1 MKTKGKAWH
10 LVVTVLLILAFVY
23 TAFFGVS
30 AKYGDVTTTYIKGA
44 KDIRFGVDIKG
55 GVNVTFVPSEDYD
68 ATEEQLEAAQLVI
81 ENRLVALNVTDYE
94 LYVDPSSDS
103 LILEFPWQSGETDFD
118 PEAAIE
124 EIGTT
129 AYLTFREGSSAD
141 GDLILDGSMIESAA
155 AQYGP
160 VTSGGASEY
169 YVSLK
174 FTDEGA
180 KAFGEATTRLAA
192 SNGTISIWLDD
203 ENVSTATVNAA
214 ITDGEAIITS
224 SASNPFTQDAV
235 VKMARQ
241 INSGALPFALKV
253 DSYSTVSPSL
263 GENSLSAMVL
273 AGVIAFALIVVF
285 MTVLY
290 RLPGFLACIALA
302 GQVAATLAFVSG
314 YFSVFESFT
323 LTLPGIAGIILAIG
337 MGVDANVITA
347 ERIKEELKNGKSL
360 DGALKSGFARGLTP
374 IIDGNVTIVI
384 VAIVLMGAF
393 GPSDGLFAKALHFVF
408 FAFGPSTA
416 GTIYAFGYTLLTGVL
431 LNFVFGVFATR
442 VMIRGAASIK
452 ALRNPWLYGAA
463 KLGKDETEKK
473 QINFVGLRKKFLVFS
488 SCLMAAI
495 VLCAVVFGV
504 HLDTEFTGGAM
515 ITLSYD
521 GSFEMAQVQQ
531 TASDALENTGL
542 TPIIDGNVT
551 IVIVA
556 IVLMGAFGP
565 SDGLFAK
572 ALHFVFFAFGPSTA
586 GTIYAFGYTL
596 LTGVL
601 LNFVF
606 GVFATRVMIR
616 GAASIKALRN
626 PWLYGAVKP
635 GKEVKEKK
643 PIDFVGLRKRF
654 LTISTCLM
662 AAIILC
668 AAVFGVRL
676 DTEFTGGA
684 MITLSY
690 QGEISTSEVQK
701 TASTALEN
709 NGLTLQTGENVATGE
724 QTLKISMPGNET
736 VTTDQVENLLTS
748 LNEQYPDNAFAQLS
762 LSNVSAA
769 MGTKFLQKSLVA
781 VVFSLLLILLYI
793 GFRFKKIGGLTGG
806 LMAVLALLNDL
817 MVVFGT
823 FVLLRTPLDGNFI
836 AAMLT
841 ILGYSINDTVVV
853 YDRIRENR
861 ALMGKKTPFEE
872 LVNHSVNQSARRTI
886 ITTVTTVM
894 ALGVMCVVSKLYGL
908 DSIFTFA
915 FPLMMGMLSGVYT
928 SLCVS
933 TSAWVLWNDR
943 KSKKA
948 ETKKA

>member
-10 LVVTVLLILAFVY
+10 LVAAVLLIAVFVY
-23 TAFFGVS
+23 TAFFGVY
-30 AKYGDVTTTYIKGA
+30 AKYGDTTTTYIKGA

-55 GVNVTFVPSEDYD
+55 GVNVTFVPSDGYD

-94 LYVDPSSDS
+94 LYVDNNSDS

-118 PEAAIE
+118 PEAAID

-141 GDLILDGSMIESAA
+141 GELILDGSMIESAA

-169 YVSLK
+169 FVSLK
-174 FTDEGA
+174 FTDDGA
-180 KAFGEATTRLAA
+180 KAFGDATTRLAA
-192 SNGTISIWLDD
+192 SKGTISIWLDD
-203 ENVSTATVNAA
+203 ENVSTATVNSA
-214 ITDGEAIITS
+214 ITDGSAIITS
-224 SASNPFTQDAV
+224 SASNPFTQEQV
-235 VKMARQ
+235 IKMARQ
-241 INSGALPFALKV
+241 INSGALPFALTV

-273 AGVIAFALIVVF
+273 AGLIAFALIVVF
-285 MTVLY
+285 MTILY
-290 RLPGFLACIALA
+290 RLPGFLACMALA

-314 YFSVFESFT
+314 YFPVFESFT
-323 LTLPGIAGIILAIG
+323 MTLPGIAGIILAIG

-384 VAIVLMGAF
+384 VAVVLMGAF

-452 ALRNPWLYGAA
+452 ALRNPWLYGAE
-463 KLGKDETEKK
+463 KPGKEKAEKK
-473 QINFVGLRKKFLVFS
+473 PIDFVGLRKRFLTIS
-488 SCLMAAI
+488 TCLMAAI

-515 ITLSYD
+515 ITLSYE
-521 GSFEMAQVQQ
+521 GSFT
-531 TASDALENTGL
+531 TAD
-542 TPIIDGNVT
+542 
-551 IVIVA
+551 
-556 IVLMGAFGP
+556 
-565 SDGLFAK
+565 
-572 ALHFVFFAFGPSTA
+572 
-586 GTIYAFGYTL
+586 
-596 LTGVL
+596 
-601 LNFVF
+601 
-606 GVFATRVMIR
+606 
-616 GAASIKALRN
+616 
-626 PWLYGAVKP
+626 
-635 GKEVKEKK
+635 
-643 PIDFVGLRKRF
+643 
-654 LTISTCLM
+654 
-662 AAIILC
+662 
-668 AAVFGVRL
+668 
-676 DTEFTGGA
+676 
-684 MITLSY
+684 
-690 QGEISTSEVQK
+690 VQK
-701 TASTALEN
+701 TASNALDST
-709 NGLTLQTGENVATGE
+709 GLTLQTGENVATGD
-724 QTLKISMPGNET
+724 QTLKISMPGTET
-736 VTTDQVENLLTS
+736 VTTEQVADLLDS
-748 LNEQYPDNAFAQLS
+748 LNESYPENHFEQLS

-769 MGTKFLQKSLVA
+769 MGIKFLQKSLVA
-781 VVFSLLLILLYI
+781 VVFALVLILLYI
-793 GFRFKKIGGLTGG
+793 ALRFKNIGGLTGG
-806 LMAVLALLNDL
+806 MMAVLALVNDL

-861 ALMGKKTPFEE
+861 TLMGKKASFEE
-872 LVNHSVNQSARRTI
+872 LVNRSVNQSARRTL
-886 ITTVTTVM
+886 ITTITTVM
-894 ALGVMCVVSKLYGL
+894 ALGVMCVVAKLYGL

-915 FPLMMGMLSGVYT
+915 FPLMMGMISGVYT

-933 TSAWVLWNDR
+933 TSAWVLWSER
-943 KSKKA
+943 KPKTKA
-948 ETKKA
+948 

>member
-1 MKTKGKAWH
+1 MKTKGKAWQ
-10 LVVTVLLILAFVY
+10 LVVTVLLIAAFVY
-23 TAFFGVS
+23 TAFFGV
-30 AKYGDVTTTYIKGA
+30 AVKYGDVTKTYIKGA
-44 KDIRFGVDIKG
+44 QDIRFGVDIKG
-55 GVNVTFVPSEDYD
+55 GVNVTFAPSDGYD
-68 ATEEQLEAAQLVI
+68 ATDDQLDAAQLVI
-81 ENRLVALNVTDYE
+81 ENRLVGLNVTDYE
-94 LYVDPSSDS
+94 LYVDYDSDR

-118 PEAAIE
+118 PESAID

-141 GDLILDGSMIESAA
+141 GELILDGSMVESAS

-160 VTSGGASEY
+160 VSGSSSEY
-169 YVSLK
+169 YVALK

-180 KAFGEATTRLAA
+180 KAFGDATTNLYQ

-214 ITDGEAIITS
+214 ITDGSAIITS
-224 SASNPFTQDAV
+224 SAANPFTQDDV

-241 INSGALPFALKV
+241 INSGSLPFALTV
-253 DSYSTVSPSL
+253 DSYSTISPSL

-273 AGVIAFALIVVF
+273 AGLIAFALIVVL

-314 YFSVFESFT
+314 YFPVFESFT
-323 LTLPGIAGIILAIG
+323 LTLPGIAGVILAIG

-347 ERIKEELKNGKSL
+347 ERIKEELRSGKSL
-360 DGALKSGFARGLTP
+360 DGALKSGFTRGLTP

-384 VAIVLMGAF
+384 VAVVLMGAF
-393 GPSDGLFAKALHFVF
+393 GPSDGFFAKVLHFVF

-452 ALRNPWLYGAA
+452 ALRNPWLYGASKGEEPA
-463 KLGKDETEKK
+463 
-473 QINFVGLRKKFLVFS
+473 
-488 SCLMAAI
+488 
-495 VLCAVVFGV
+495 
-504 HLDTEFTGGAM
+504 
-515 ITLSYD
+515 
-521 GSFEMAQVQQ
+521 
-531 TASDALENTGL
+531 
-542 TPIIDGNVT
+542 
-551 IVIVA
+551 
-556 IVLMGAFGP
+556 
-565 SDGLFAK
+565 
-572 ALHFVFFAFGPSTA
+572 
-586 GTIYAFGYTL
+586 
-596 LTGVL
+596 
-601 LNFVF
+601 
-606 GVFATRVMIR
+606 
-616 GAASIKALRN
+616 
-626 PWLYGAVKP
+626 
-635 GKEVKEKK
+635 EKK
-643 PIDFVGLRKRF
+643 PVDFVGLRKRF
-654 LTISTCLM
+654 LTISACLM
-662 AAIILC
+662 AAILLC
-668 AAVFGVRL
+668 AVVFGVRL

-690 QGEISTSEVQK
+690 EGEFTTSEVQK
-701 TASTALEN
+701 TASAALGSN
-709 NGLTLQTGENVATGE
+709 DLTLQTGENVATGE

-736 VTTDQVENLLTS
+736 VTTEQVETLLDS
-748 LNEQYPDNAFAQLS
+748 LNETYPDNAFAQLS

-781 VVFSLLLILLYI
+781 VVFALVLILLYI
-793 GFRFKKIGGLTGG
+793 GVRFKKIGGLTGG
-806 LMAVLALLNDL
+806 MMAVLALLSDL

-861 ALMGKKTPFEE
+861 ALMGKKASFEE

-933 TSAWVLWNDR
+933 TSAWVLWSER
-943 KSKKA
+943 KSGKKNA
-948 ETKKA
+948 

>member
-10 LVVTVLLILAFVY
+10 LVAAVLLIAVFVY
-23 TAFFGVS
+23 TAFFGVY
-30 AKYGDVTTTYIKGA
+30 AKYGDTTTTYIKGA

-55 GVNVTFVPSEDYD
+55 GVNVTFVPSDGYD

-94 LYVDPSSDS
+94 LYVDNTSDS

-118 PEAAIE
+118 PEAAID

-129 AYLTFREGSSAD
+129 AYLTFREGNSAD
-141 GDLILDGSMIESAA
+141 GELILDGSMIESAA

-169 YVSLK
+169 FVSLK
-174 FTDEGA
+174 FTDDGA
-180 KAFGEATTRLAA
+180 KAFGDATTRLAA
-192 SNGTISIWLDD
+192 SKGTISIWLDD
-203 ENVSTATVNAA
+203 ENVSTATVNTA
-214 ITDGEAIITS
+214 ITDGSAIITS
-224 SASNPFTQDAV
+224 SASNPFTQEQV

-241 INSGALPFALKV
+241 INSGALPFALTV

-273 AGVIAFALIVVF
+273 AGLIAFALIVVF
-285 MTVLY
+285 MTILY
-290 RLPGFLACIALA
+290 RLPGFLACMALA

-314 YFSVFESFT
+314 YFPVFESFT
-323 LTLPGIAGIILAIG
+323 MTLPGIAGIILAIG

-384 VAIVLMGAF
+384 VAVVLMGAF

-452 ALRNPWLYGAA
+452 ALRNPWLYGAE
-463 KLGKDETEKK
+463 KPGKETAEKK
-473 QINFVGLRKKFLVFS
+473 SIDFVGLRKRFLTIS
-488 SCLMAAI
+488 TCLMAAI

-515 ITLSYD
+515 ITLSYE
-521 GSFEMAQVQQ
+521 GSFT
-531 TASDALENTGL
+531 TAD
-542 TPIIDGNVT
+542 
-551 IVIVA
+551 
-556 IVLMGAFGP
+556 
-565 SDGLFAK
+565 
-572 ALHFVFFAFGPSTA
+572 
-586 GTIYAFGYTL
+586 
-596 LTGVL
+596 
-601 LNFVF
+601 
-606 GVFATRVMIR
+606 
-616 GAASIKALRN
+616 
-626 PWLYGAVKP
+626 
-635 GKEVKEKK
+635 
-643 PIDFVGLRKRF
+643 
-654 LTISTCLM
+654 
-662 AAIILC
+662 
-668 AAVFGVRL
+668 
-676 DTEFTGGA
+676 
-684 MITLSY
+684 
-690 QGEISTSEVQK
+690 VQK
-701 TASTALEN
+701 TASAALDST
-709 NGLTLQTGENVATGE
+709 GLTLQTGENVATGD
-724 QTLKISMPGNET
+724 QTLKISMPGTET
-736 VTTDQVENLLTS
+736 VTTEQVADLLDS
-748 LNEQYPDNAFAQLS
+748 LNESYPENHFEQLS

-769 MGTKFLQKSLVA
+769 MGIKFLQKSLVA
-781 VVFSLLLILLYI
+781 VVFALVLILLYI
-793 GFRFKKIGGLTGG
+793 ALRFKNIGGLTGG
-806 LMAVLALLNDL
+806 MMAVLALVNDL

-861 ALMGKKTPFEE
+861 TLMGKKASFEE
-872 LVNHSVNQSARRTI
+872 LVNRSVNQSARRTL
-886 ITTVTTVM
+886 ITTITTVM
-894 ALGVMCVVSKLYGL
+894 ALGVMCVVAKLYGL

-915 FPLMMGMLSGVYT
+915 FPLMMGMISGVYT

-933 TSAWVLWNDR
+933 TSAWVLWSER
-943 KSKKA
+943 KPKTKA
-948 ETKKA
+948 

>member
-1 MKTKGKAWH
+1 MKTKGKAWQ
-10 LVVTVLLILAFVY
+10 LVLSVVLIAAFVY
-23 TAFFGVS
+23 TAFFGV
-30 AKYGDVTTTYIKGA
+30 AVKYGDVTTTYLKGA

-55 GVNVTFVPSEDYD
+55 GVNVTFVPSDGYD
-68 ATEEQLEAAQLVI
+68 ATDEQLAAAQLVI
-81 ENRLVALNVTDYE
+81 ENRLVALNITDYE
-94 LYVDPSSDS
+94 LYVDTNADS
-103 LILEFPWQSGETDFD
+103 LILEFPWRSGETDFD
-118 PEAAIE
+118 PEAAIQ

-141 GDLILDGSMIESAA
+141 GELILDGSEVQSAA

-160 VTSGGASEY
+160 VSGSSSEY
-169 YVSLK
+169 YVALT

-180 KAFGEATTRLAA
+180 KAFGDATTKLYQ
-192 SNGTISIWLDD
+192 SGGTISIWLDD

-214 ITDGEAIITS
+214 ITDGKAIITS
-224 SASNPFTQDAV
+224 SASDPFTQDAV

-241 INSGALPFALKV
+241 INSGSLPFALSV
-253 DSYSTVSPSL
+253 DSYSTISPSL
-263 GENSLSAMVL
+263 GENSLAAMVL
-273 AGVIAFALIVVF
+273 AGLIAFALIVVL
-285 MTVLY
+285 MTALY

-314 YFSVFESFT
+314 YFPVFESFT

-347 ERIKEELKNGKSL
+347 ERIKEELRSGKSL

-442 VMIRGAASIK
+442 VMIRGAASIQ
-452 ALRNPWLYGAA
+452 ALRNPWLYGADKKA
-463 KLGKDETEKK
+463 PAEKK
-473 QINFVGLRKKFLVFS
+473 PVDFVALRKRFLTVS
-488 SCLMAAI
+488 GCLMAAI
-495 VLCAVVFGV
+495 VLCAV
-504 HLDTEFTGGAM
+504 
-515 ITLSYD
+515 
-521 GSFEMAQVQQ
+521 
-531 TASDALENTGL
+531 
-542 TPIIDGNVT
+542 
-551 IVIVA
+551 
-556 IVLMGAFGP
+556 
-565 SDGLFAK
+565 
-572 ALHFVFFAFGPSTA
+572 
-586 GTIYAFGYTL
+586 
-596 LTGVL
+596 
-601 LNFVF
+601 
-606 GVFATRVMIR
+606 
-616 GAASIKALRN
+616 
-626 PWLYGAVKP
+626 
-635 GKEVKEKK
+635 
-643 PIDFVGLRKRF
+643 
-654 LTISTCLM
+654 
-662 AAIILC
+662 
-668 AAVFGVRL
+668 VFGVRL

-684 MITLSY
+684 MITLRYEDSFAL
-690 QGEISTSEVQK
+690 SDVQA
-701 TASTALEN
+701 TAAEAL
-709 NGLTLQTGENVATGE
+709 GSKDLTLQTGENVATGE
-724 QTLKISMPGNET
+724 QTLKISMPGTET
-736 VTTDQVENLLTS
+736 VTTDEVQTLLDS
-748 LNEQYPDNAFAQLS
+748 LNEQYPENAFAQLS

-781 VVFSLLLILLYI
+781 VVFALAVILLYI
-793 GFRFKKIGGLTGG
+793 ALRFKNIGGLTGG
-806 LMAVLALLNDL
+806 MMAVLALLNDL

-861 ALMGKKTPFEE
+861 SLMGKKVTFEE
-872 LVNHSVNQSARRTI
+872 LVNQSVNQSARRTI

-894 ALGVMCVVSKLYGL
+894 ALAVMCIISKLYGL

-915 FPLMMGMLSGVYT
+915 FPLTMGMLSGVYT

-933 TSAWVLWNDR
+933 TSAWVLWTER
-943 KSKKA
+943 KQKKD
-948 ETKKA
+948 

>member
-1 MKTKGKAWH
+1 MKTKGKAWQ
-10 LVVTVLLILAFVY
+10 LVLSVVLIAAFVY
-23 TAFFGVS
+23 TAFFGV
-30 AKYGDVTTTYIKGA
+30 AVKYGDVTTTYLKGA

-55 GVNVTFVPSEDYD
+55 GVNVTFVPSDGYD
-68 ATEEQLEAAQLVI
+68 ATDEQLAAAQLVI
-81 ENRLVALNVTDYE
+81 ENRLVALNITDYE
-94 LYVDPSSDS
+94 LYVDTNADS

-118 PEAAIE
+118 PEAAIQ

-141 GDLILDGSMIESAA
+141 GELILDGSEVQSAA

-160 VTSGGASEY
+160 VSGSSSEY
-169 YVSLK
+169 YVALT

-180 KAFGEATTRLAA
+180 KAFGDATTKLYQ
-192 SNGTISIWLDD
+192 SGGTISIWLDD

-214 ITDGEAIITS
+214 IIDGKAIITS
-224 SASNPFTQDAV
+224 SASDPFTQDAV

-241 INSGALPFALKV
+241 INSGSLPFALSV
-253 DSYSTVSPSL
+253 DSYSTISPSL
-263 GENSLSAMVL
+263 GENSLAAMVL
-273 AGVIAFALIVVF
+273 AGLIAFALIVVL
-285 MTVLY
+285 MTALY

-314 YFSVFESFT
+314 YFPVFESFT

-347 ERIKEELKNGKSL
+347 ERIKEELRSGKSL

-442 VMIRGAASIK
+442 VMIRGAASIQ
-452 ALRNPWLYGAA
+452 ALRSPWLYGADKKA
-463 KLGKDETEKK
+463 PAEKK
-473 QINFVGLRKKFLVFS
+473 PVDFVALRKRFLTVS

-495 VLCAVVFGV
+495 VLCAV
-504 HLDTEFTGGAM
+504 
-515 ITLSYD
+515 
-521 GSFEMAQVQQ
+521 
-531 TASDALENTGL
+531 
-542 TPIIDGNVT
+542 
-551 IVIVA
+551 
-556 IVLMGAFGP
+556 
-565 SDGLFAK
+565 
-572 ALHFVFFAFGPSTA
+572 
-586 GTIYAFGYTL
+586 
-596 LTGVL
+596 
-601 LNFVF
+601 
-606 GVFATRVMIR
+606 
-616 GAASIKALRN
+616 
-626 PWLYGAVKP
+626 
-635 GKEVKEKK
+635 
-643 PIDFVGLRKRF
+643 
-654 LTISTCLM
+654 
-662 AAIILC
+662 
-668 AAVFGVRL
+668 VFGVRL

-684 MITLSY
+684 MITLRYEDSFAL
-690 QGEISTSEVQK
+690 SDVQA
-701 TASTALEN
+701 TAAEAL
-709 NGLTLQTGENVATGE
+709 GSKDLTLQTGENVATGE
-724 QTLKISMPGNET
+724 QTLKISMPGTET
-736 VTTDQVENLLTS
+736 VTTDEVQTLLDS
-748 LNEQYPDNAFAQLS
+748 LNEQYPENAFAQLS

-781 VVFSLLLILLYI
+781 VVFALAVILLYI
-793 GFRFKKIGGLTGG
+793 ALRFKNIGGLTGG
-806 LMAVLALLNDL
+806 MMAVLALLNDL

-861 ALMGKKTPFEE
+861 SLMGKKATFEE
-872 LVNHSVNQSARRTI
+872 LVNQSVNQSARRTI

-894 ALGVMCVVSKLYGL
+894 ALAVMCIISKLYGL

-933 TSAWVLWNDR
+933 TSAWVLWTER
-943 KSKKA
+943 KQKKD
-948 ETKKA
+948 

>member
-10 LVVTVLLILAFVY
+10 LVAAVLLIAVFVY
-23 TAFFGVS
+23 TAFFGVY
-30 AKYGDVTTTYIKGA
+30 AKYGDTTTTYIKGA

-55 GVNVTFVPSEDYD
+55 GVNVTFVPSDGYD

-94 LYVDPSSDS
+94 LYVDNNSDS

-118 PEAAIE
+118 PEAAID

-141 GDLILDGSMIESAA
+141 GELILDGSMIESAA

-169 YVSLK
+169 FVSLK
-174 FTDEGA
+174 FTDDGA
-180 KAFGEATTRLAA
+180 KAFGDATTQLAA
-192 SNGTISIWLDD
+192 SKGTISIWLDD
-203 ENVSTATVNAA
+203 ENVSTATVNTA
-214 ITDGEAIITS
+214 ITDGSAIITS
-224 SASNPFTQDAV
+224 SASNPFTQEQV

-241 INSGALPFALKV
+241 INSGALPFALTV

-273 AGVIAFALIVVF
+273 AGLIAFALIVVF
-285 MTVLY
+285 MTILY
-290 RLPGFLACIALA
+290 RLPGFLACMALA

-314 YFSVFESFT
+314 YFPVFESFT
-323 LTLPGIAGIILAIG
+323 MTLPGIAGIILAIG

-452 ALRNPWLYGAA
+452 ALRNPWLYGAE
-463 KLGKDETEKK
+463 KPGKEKAEKK
-473 QINFVGLRKKFLVFS
+473 PIDFVGLRKRFLTIS
-488 SCLMAAI
+488 TCLMAAI

-515 ITLSYD
+515 ITLSYE
-521 GSFEMAQVQQ
+521 GSFT
-531 TASDALENTGL
+531 TAD
-542 TPIIDGNVT
+542 
-551 IVIVA
+551 
-556 IVLMGAFGP
+556 
-565 SDGLFAK
+565 
-572 ALHFVFFAFGPSTA
+572 
-586 GTIYAFGYTL
+586 
-596 LTGVL
+596 
-601 LNFVF
+601 
-606 GVFATRVMIR
+606 
-616 GAASIKALRN
+616 
-626 PWLYGAVKP
+626 
-635 GKEVKEKK
+635 
-643 PIDFVGLRKRF
+643 
-654 LTISTCLM
+654 
-662 AAIILC
+662 
-668 AAVFGVRL
+668 
-676 DTEFTGGA
+676 
-684 MITLSY
+684 
-690 QGEISTSEVQK
+690 VQK
-701 TASTALEN
+701 TASAALDST
-709 NGLTLQTGENVATGE
+709 GLTLQTGENVATGD
-724 QTLKISMPGNET
+724 QTLKISMPGTET
-736 VTTDQVENLLTS
+736 VTTEQVADLLDS
-748 LNEQYPDNAFAQLS
+748 LNESYPENHFEQLS

-769 MGTKFLQKSLVA
+769 MGIKFLQKSLVA
-781 VVFSLLLILLYI
+781 VVFALVLILLYI
-793 GFRFKKIGGLTGG
+793 ALRFKNIGGLTGG
-806 LMAVLALLNDL
+806 MMAVLALVNDL

-861 ALMGKKTPFEE
+861 TLMGKKASFEE
-872 LVNHSVNQSARRTI
+872 LVNRSVNQSARRTL
-886 ITTVTTVM
+886 ITTITTVM
-894 ALGVMCVVSKLYGL
+894 ALGVMCVVAKLYGL

-915 FPLMMGMLSGVYT
+915 FPLMMGMISGVYT

-933 TSAWVLWNDR
+933 TSAWVLWSER
-943 KSKKA
+943 KPKTKA
-948 ETKKA
+948 

>member
-1 MKTKGKAWH
+1 MKTKGKAWQ
-10 LVVTVLLILAFVY
+10 LVVTVLLIAAFVY
-23 TAFFGVS
+23 TAFFGV
-30 AKYGDVTTTYIKGA
+30 AVKYGDVTKTYIKGA
-44 KDIRFGVDIKG
+44 QDIRFGVDIKG
-55 GVNVTFVPSEDYD
+55 GVNVTFAPSDGYD
-68 ATEEQLEAAQLVI
+68 ATDDQLDAAQLVI
-81 ENRLVALNVTDYE
+81 ENRLVGLNVTDYE
-94 LYVDPSSDS
+94 LYVDYDSDR

-118 PEAAIE
+118 PESAID

-141 GDLILDGSMIESAA
+141 GELILDGSMVESAS

-160 VTSGGASEY
+160 VSGSSSEY
-169 YVSLK
+169 YVALK

-180 KAFGEATTRLAA
+180 KAFGDATTNLYQ

-214 ITDGEAIITS
+214 ITDGSAIITS
-224 SASNPFTQDAV
+224 SAANPFTQDDV

-241 INSGALPFALKV
+241 INSGSLPFALTV
-253 DSYSTVSPSL
+253 DSYSTISPSL

-273 AGVIAFALIVVF
+273 AGLIAFALIVVL
-285 MTVLY
+285 MTALY

-314 YFSVFESFT
+314 YFPVFESFT
-323 LTLPGIAGIILAIG
+323 LTLPGIAGVILAIG

-347 ERIKEELKNGKSL
+347 ERIKEELRSGKSL

-384 VAIVLMGAF
+384 VAVVLMGAF
-393 GPSDGLFAKALHFVF
+393 GPSDGFFAKVLHFVF

-452 ALRNPWLYGAA
+452 ALRNPWLYGASKGEEPA
-463 KLGKDETEKK
+463 
-473 QINFVGLRKKFLVFS
+473 
-488 SCLMAAI
+488 
-495 VLCAVVFGV
+495 
-504 HLDTEFTGGAM
+504 
-515 ITLSYD
+515 
-521 GSFEMAQVQQ
+521 
-531 TASDALENTGL
+531 
-542 TPIIDGNVT
+542 
-551 IVIVA
+551 
-556 IVLMGAFGP
+556 
-565 SDGLFAK
+565 
-572 ALHFVFFAFGPSTA
+572 
-586 GTIYAFGYTL
+586 
-596 LTGVL
+596 
-601 LNFVF
+601 
-606 GVFATRVMIR
+606 
-616 GAASIKALRN
+616 
-626 PWLYGAVKP
+626 
-635 GKEVKEKK
+635 EKK
-643 PIDFVGLRKRF
+643 PVDFVGLRKRF
-654 LTISTCLM
+654 LTISACLM
-662 AAIILC
+662 AAILLC
-668 AAVFGVRL
+668 AVVFGVRL

-690 QGEISTSEVQK
+690 EGEFTTSEVQK
-701 TASTALEN
+701 TASAALGSN
-709 NGLTLQTGENVATGE
+709 DLTLQTGENVATGE

-736 VTTDQVENLLTS
+736 VTTEQVETLLDS
-748 LNEQYPDNAFAQLS
+748 LNETYPDNAFAQLS

-781 VVFSLLLILLYI
+781 VVFALVLILLYI
-793 GFRFKKIGGLTGG
+793 GIRFKKIGGLTGG
-806 LMAVLALLNDL
+806 MMAVLALLNDL

-861 ALMGKKTPFEE
+861 ALMGKKASFEE

-933 TSAWVLWNDR
+933 TSAWVLWSER
-943 KSKKA
+943 KSGKKNA
-948 ETKKA
+948 

>member
-118 PEAAIE
+118 PESAIE

-160 VTSGGASEY
+160 VTSGGALEY

-314 YFSVFESFT
+314 YFPVFESFT

-473 QINFVGLRKKFLVFS
+473 QVNFVGLRKKFLVFS

-542 TPIIDGNVT
+542 T
-551 IVIVA
+551 
-556 IVLMGAFGP
+556 
-565 SDGLFAK
+565 
-572 ALHFVFFAFGPSTA
+572 
-586 GTIYAFGYTL
+586 
-596 LTGVL
+596 
-601 LNFVF
+601 
-606 GVFATRVMIR
+606 
-616 GAASIKALRN
+616 
-626 PWLYGAVKP
+626 
-635 GKEVKEKK
+635 
-643 PIDFVGLRKRF
+643 
-654 LTISTCLM
+654 
-662 AAIILC
+662 
-668 AAVFGVRL
+668 
-676 DTEFTGGA
+676 
-684 MITLSY
+684 
-690 QGEISTSEVQK
+690 
-701 TASTALEN
+701 
-709 NGLTLQTGENVATGE
+709 LQTGENVATGD
-724 QTLKISMPGNET
+724 QTLKISMPGTET
-736 VTTDQVENLLTS
+736 VTTDQVEALLDS
-748 LNEQYPDNAFAQLS
+748 LNETYPDNNFAQLS

-781 VVFSLLLILLYI
+781 VLFALVLILLYI
-793 GFRFKKIGGLTGG
+793 ALRFKNIGGLTGG
-806 LMAVLALLNDL
+806 MMAVLALVNDL

-861 ALMGKKTPFEE
+861 ALMGKKASFEE
-872 LVNHSVNQSARRTI
+872 LVNRSVNQSARRTL
-886 ITTVTTVM
+886 ITTITTVM
-894 ALGVMCVVSKLYGL
+894 ALGVLCIVAKLYGL

-915 FPLMMGMLSGVYT
+915 FPLMMGMISGVYT

-933 TSAWVLWNDR
+933 TSAWMLWSER
-943 KSKKA
+943 SPKSGKKA
-948 ETKKA
+948 

>member
-118 PEAAIE
+118 PESAIE

-314 YFSVFESFT
+314 YFPVFESFT

-431 LNFVFGVFATR
+431 LNFAFGVFATR

-463 KLGKDETEKK
+463 KLGKDEAEKK

-542 TPIIDGNVT
+542 T
-551 IVIVA
+551 
-556 IVLMGAFGP
+556 
-565 SDGLFAK
+565 
-572 ALHFVFFAFGPSTA
+572 
-586 GTIYAFGYTL
+586 
-596 LTGVL
+596 
-601 LNFVF
+601 
-606 GVFATRVMIR
+606 
-616 GAASIKALRN
+616 
-626 PWLYGAVKP
+626 
-635 GKEVKEKK
+635 
-643 PIDFVGLRKRF
+643 
-654 LTISTCLM
+654 
-662 AAIILC
+662 
-668 AAVFGVRL
+668 
-676 DTEFTGGA
+676 
-684 MITLSY
+684 
-690 QGEISTSEVQK
+690 
-701 TASTALEN
+701 
-709 NGLTLQTGENVATGE
+709 LQTGENVATGD
-724 QTLKISMPGNET
+724 QTLKISMPGTET
-736 VTTDQVENLLTS
+736 VTTDQVEALLDS
-748 LNEQYPDNAFAQLS
+748 LNETYPDNNFAQLS

-781 VVFSLLLILLYI
+781 VVFALVLILLYI
-793 GFRFKKIGGLTGG
+793 ALRFKNIGGLTGG
-806 LMAVLALLNDL
+806 MMAVLALVNDL

-861 ALMGKKTPFEE
+861 ALMGKKASFEE
-872 LVNHSVNQSARRTI
+872 LVNLSVNQSARRTL
-886 ITTVTTVM
+886 ITTITTVM
-894 ALGVMCVVSKLYGL
+894 ALGVLCIVAKLYGL

-915 FPLMMGMLSGVYT
+915 FPLMMGMISGVYT

-933 TSAWVLWNDR
+933 TSAWMLWSER
-943 KSKKA
+943 SPKSGKKA
-948 ETKKA
+948 

>member
-10 LVVTVLLILAFVY
+10 LIATVLLIVVFVY
-23 TAFFGVS
+23 TAFFGVY
-30 AKYGDVTTTYIKGA
+30 AKYGDTTTTYIKGA

-55 GVNVTFVPSEDYD
+55 GVNVTFVPSDGYD

-94 LYVDPSSDS
+94 LYVDNNSDS

-118 PEAAIE
+118 PESAIQ

-314 YFSVFESFT
+314 YFPVFESFT

-473 QINFVGLRKKFLVFS
+473 QIDFVGLRKKFLVFS

-531 TASDALENTGL
+531 TASNALENT
-542 TPIIDGNVT
+542 
-551 IVIVA
+551 
-556 IVLMGAFGP
+556 
-565 SDGLFAK
+565 
-572 ALHFVFFAFGPSTA
+572 
-586 GTIYAFGYTL
+586 
-596 LTGVL
+596 
-601 LNFVF
+601 
-606 GVFATRVMIR
+606 
-616 GAASIKALRN
+616 
-626 PWLYGAVKP
+626 
-635 GKEVKEKK
+635 
-643 PIDFVGLRKRF
+643 
-654 LTISTCLM
+654 
-662 AAIILC
+662 
-668 AAVFGVRL
+668 
-676 DTEFTGGA
+676 
-684 MITLSY
+684 
-690 QGEISTSEVQK
+690 
-701 TASTALEN
+701 
-709 NGLTLQTGENVATGE
+709 GLTLQTGENVATGD
-724 QTLKISMPGNET
+724 QTLKISMPGTET
-736 VTTDQVENLLTS
+736 VTTDQVEALLDS
-748 LNEQYPDNAFAQLS
+748 LNETYPDNNFAQLS

-781 VVFSLLLILLYI
+781 VVFALVLILLYI
-793 GFRFKKIGGLTGG
+793 ALRFKNIGGLTGG
-806 LMAVLALLNDL
+806 MMAVLALVNDL

-823 FVLLRTPLDGNFI
+823 FVLLRTALDGNFI

-861 ALMGKKTPFEE
+861 TLMGKKASFEE
-872 LVNHSVNQSARRTI
+872 LVNHSVNQSARRTL
-886 ITTVTTVM
+886 ITTITTVM
-894 ALGVMCVVSKLYGL
+894 ALGVMCIVAKLYGL

-915 FPLMMGMLSGVYT
+915 FPLMMGMISGVYT

-933 TSAWVLWNDR
+933 TSAWMLWSER
-943 KSKKA
+943 SPKSGKKA
-948 ETKKA
+948 

>member
-118 PEAAIE
+118 PESAIQ

-314 YFSVFESFT
+314 YFPVFESFT

-442 VMIRGAASIK
+442 VMIRGAAAIK
-452 ALRNPWLYGAA
+452 LLRDPWLYGAA

-473 QINFVGLRKKFLVFS
+473 QVNFVGLRKKFLVFS

-531 TASDALENTGL
+531 TASNALENT
-542 TPIIDGNVT
+542 
-551 IVIVA
+551 
-556 IVLMGAFGP
+556 
-565 SDGLFAK
+565 
-572 ALHFVFFAFGPSTA
+572 
-586 GTIYAFGYTL
+586 
-596 LTGVL
+596 
-601 LNFVF
+601 
-606 GVFATRVMIR
+606 
-616 GAASIKALRN
+616 
-626 PWLYGAVKP
+626 
-635 GKEVKEKK
+635 
-643 PIDFVGLRKRF
+643 
-654 LTISTCLM
+654 
-662 AAIILC
+662 
-668 AAVFGVRL
+668 
-676 DTEFTGGA
+676 
-684 MITLSY
+684 
-690 QGEISTSEVQK
+690 
-701 TASTALEN
+701 
-709 NGLTLQTGENVATGE
+709 GLTLQTGENVATGD
-724 QTLKISMPGNET
+724 QTLKISMPGTET
-736 VTTDQVENLLTS
+736 VTTDQVEALLDS
-748 LNEQYPDNAFAQLS
+748 LNETYPDNNFAQLS

-781 VVFSLLLILLYI
+781 VVFALVLILLYI
-793 GFRFKKIGGLTGG
+793 ALRFKNIGGLTGG
-806 LMAVLALLNDL
+806 MMAVLALMNDL

-861 ALMGKKTPFEE
+861 ALMGKKASFEE
-872 LVNHSVNQSARRTI
+872 LVNRSVNQSARRTL
-886 ITTVTTVM
+886 ITTITTVM
-894 ALGVMCVVSKLYGL
+894 ALGVLCIVAKLYGL

-915 FPLMMGMLSGVYT
+915 FPLMMGMISGVYT

-933 TSAWVLWNDR
+933 TSAWMLLSER
-943 KSKKA
+943 SHKSGKKA
-948 ETKKA
+948 

>member
-1 MKTKGKAWH
+1 M
-10 LVVTVLLILAFVY
+10 V
-23 TAFFGVS
+23 
-30 AKYGDVTTTYIKGA
+30 
-44 KDIRFGVDIKG
+44 
-55 GVNVTFVPSEDYD
+55 
-68 ATEEQLEAAQLVI
+68 
-81 ENRLVALNVTDYE
+81 
-94 LYVDPSSDS
+94 
-103 LILEFPWQSGETDFD
+103 
-118 PEAAIE
+118 
-124 EIGTT
+124 
-129 AYLTFREGSSAD
+129 
-141 GDLILDGSMIESAA
+141 ESAA

-160 VTSGGASEY
+160 VSGSTSEY
-169 YVSLK
+169 YVALK
-174 FTDEGA
+174 FNDEGA
-180 KAFGEATTRLAA
+180 KAFGDATTELYQ
-192 SNGTISIWLDD
+192 SSGTISIWLDD
-203 ENVSTATVNAA
+203 QNVSTATVNAA
-214 ITDGEAIITS
+214 ITDGAAIITS
-224 SASNPFTQDAV
+224 SASNPFTQEDV

-241 INSGALPFALKV
+241 INSGALPFALTV

-314 YFSVFESFT
+314 YFPVFESFT

-393 GPSDGLFAKALHFVF
+393 GPSDGLFA
-408 FAFGPSTA
+408 A

-473 QINFVGLRKKFLVFS
+473 QVNFVGLRKKFLVFS

-542 TPIIDGNVT
+542 T
-551 IVIVA
+551 
-556 IVLMGAFGP
+556 
-565 SDGLFAK
+565 
-572 ALHFVFFAFGPSTA
+572 
-586 GTIYAFGYTL
+586 
-596 LTGVL
+596 
-601 LNFVF
+601 
-606 GVFATRVMIR
+606 
-616 GAASIKALRN
+616 
-626 PWLYGAVKP
+626 
-635 GKEVKEKK
+635 
-643 PIDFVGLRKRF
+643 
-654 LTISTCLM
+654 
-662 AAIILC
+662 
-668 AAVFGVRL
+668 
-676 DTEFTGGA
+676 
-684 MITLSY
+684 
-690 QGEISTSEVQK
+690 
-701 TASTALEN
+701 
-709 NGLTLQTGENVATGE
+709 LQTGENVATGD
-724 QTLKISMPGNET
+724 QTLKISMPGTET
-736 VTTDQVENLLTS
+736 VTTDQVEALLDS
-748 LNEQYPDNAFAQLS
+748 LNETYPDNNFAQLS

-781 VVFSLLLILLYI
+781 VVFALVLILVYI
-793 GFRFKKIGGLTGG
+793 ALRFKNIGGLTGG
-806 LMAVLALLNDL
+806 MMAVLALVNDL

-861 ALMGKKTPFEE
+861 ALMGKKASFEE
-872 LVNHSVNQSARRTI
+872 LVNRSVNQSARRTL
-886 ITTVTTVM
+886 ITTITTVM
-894 ALGVMCVVSKLYGL
+894 ALGVLCIVAKLYGL

-915 FPLMMGMLSGVYT
+915 FPLMMGMISGVYT

-933 TSAWVLWNDR
+933 TSAWMLWSER
-943 KSKKA
+943 SPKSGKKA
-948 ETKKA
+948 

>member
-118 PEAAIE
+118 PESAIQ

-160 VTSGGASEY
+160 VISGGASEY

-314 YFSVFESFT
+314 YFPVFESFT

-473 QINFVGLRKKFLVFS
+473 QVNFVGLRKKFLVFS

-542 TPIIDGNVT
+542 T
-551 IVIVA
+551 
-556 IVLMGAFGP
+556 
-565 SDGLFAK
+565 
-572 ALHFVFFAFGPSTA
+572 
-586 GTIYAFGYTL
+586 
-596 LTGVL
+596 
-601 LNFVF
+601 
-606 GVFATRVMIR
+606 
-616 GAASIKALRN
+616 
-626 PWLYGAVKP
+626 
-635 GKEVKEKK
+635 
-643 PIDFVGLRKRF
+643 
-654 LTISTCLM
+654 
-662 AAIILC
+662 
-668 AAVFGVRL
+668 
-676 DTEFTGGA
+676 
-684 MITLSY
+684 
-690 QGEISTSEVQK
+690 
-701 TASTALEN
+701 
-709 NGLTLQTGENVATGE
+709 LQTGENVATGD
-724 QTLKISMPGNET
+724 QTLKISMPGTET
-736 VTTDQVENLLTS
+736 VTTDQVEALLDS
-748 LNEQYPDNAFAQLS
+748 LNETYPDNNFAQLS

-781 VVFSLLLILLYI
+781 VVFALVLILVYI
-793 GFRFKKIGGLTGG
+793 ALRFKNIGGLTGG
-806 LMAVLALLNDL
+806 MMAVLALVNDL

-861 ALMGKKTPFEE
+861 ALMGKKASFEE
-872 LVNHSVNQSARRTI
+872 LVNRSVNQSARRTL
-886 ITTVTTVM
+886 ITTITTVM
-894 ALGVMCVVSKLYGL
+894 ALGVLCIVAKLYGL

-915 FPLMMGMLSGVYT
+915 FPLMMGMISGVYT

-933 TSAWVLWNDR
+933 TSAWMLWSER
-943 KSKKA
+943 SPKSGKKA
-948 ETKKA
+948 

>member
-1 MKTKGKAWH
+1 MKTKGKAWQ
-10 LVVTVLLILAFVY
+10 LVLSVVLIAAFVY
-23 TAFFGVS
+23 TAFFGV
-30 AKYGDVTTTYIKGA
+30 AVKYGDVTTTYLKGA

-55 GVNVTFVPSEDYD
+55 GVNVTFVPSDGYD
-68 ATEEQLEAAQLVI
+68 ATDEQLAAAQLVI
-81 ENRLVALNVTDYE
+81 ENRLVALNITDYE
-94 LYVDPSSDS
+94 LYVDTNADS

-118 PEAAIE
+118 PEAAIQ

-141 GDLILDGSMIESAA
+141 GELILDGSEVQSAA

-160 VTSGGASEY
+160 VSGSSSEY
-169 YVSLK
+169 YVALT

-180 KAFGEATTRLAA
+180 KAFGDATTKLYQ
-192 SNGTISIWLDD
+192 SGGTISIWLDN

-214 ITDGEAIITS
+214 ITDGKAIITS
-224 SASNPFTQDAV
+224 SASDPFTQDAV

-241 INSGALPFALKV
+241 INSGSLPFALSV
-253 DSYSTVSPSL
+253 DSYSTISPSL
-263 GENSLSAMVL
+263 GENSLAAMVL
-273 AGVIAFALIVVF
+273 AGLIAFALIVVL
-285 MTVLY
+285 MTALY

-314 YFSVFESFT
+314 YFPVFESFT

-347 ERIKEELKNGKSL
+347 ERIKEELRSGKSL

-452 ALRNPWLYGAA
+452 ALRNPWLYGADKKA
-463 KLGKDETEKK
+463 PAEKK
-473 QINFVGLRKKFLVFS
+473 PVDFVALRKRFLTVS

-495 VLCAVVFGV
+495 VLCAV
-504 HLDTEFTGGAM
+504 
-515 ITLSYD
+515 
-521 GSFEMAQVQQ
+521 
-531 TASDALENTGL
+531 
-542 TPIIDGNVT
+542 
-551 IVIVA
+551 
-556 IVLMGAFGP
+556 
-565 SDGLFAK
+565 
-572 ALHFVFFAFGPSTA
+572 
-586 GTIYAFGYTL
+586 
-596 LTGVL
+596 
-601 LNFVF
+601 
-606 GVFATRVMIR
+606 
-616 GAASIKALRN
+616 
-626 PWLYGAVKP
+626 
-635 GKEVKEKK
+635 
-643 PIDFVGLRKRF
+643 
-654 LTISTCLM
+654 
-662 AAIILC
+662 
-668 AAVFGVRL
+668 VFGVRL

-684 MITLSY
+684 MITLRYEDSFAL
-690 QGEISTSEVQK
+690 SDVQA
-701 TASTALEN
+701 TAAEAL
-709 NGLTLQTGENVATGE
+709 GSKDLTLQTGENVATGE
-724 QTLKISMPGNET
+724 QTLKISMPGTET
-736 VTTDQVENLLTS
+736 VTTDEVQTLLDS
-748 LNEQYPDNAFAQLS
+748 LNEQYPENAFAQLS

-781 VVFSLLLILLYI
+781 VVFALAVILLYI
-793 GFRFKKIGGLTGG
+793 ALRFKNIGGLTGG
-806 LMAVLALLNDL
+806 MMAVLALLNDL
-817 MVVFGT
+817 MVVFGA

-861 ALMGKKTPFEE
+861 SLMGKKATFEE
-872 LVNHSVNQSARRTI
+872 LVNQSVNQSARRTI

-894 ALGVMCVVSKLYGL
+894 ALAVMCIISKLYGL

-933 TSAWVLWNDR
+933 TSAWVLWTER
-943 KSKKA
+943 KQKKD
-948 ETKKA
+948 

>member
-1 MKTKGKAWH
+1 MKTKGKAWQ
-10 LVVTVLLILAFVY
+10 LVLSVVLIAAFVY
-23 TAFFGVS
+23 TAFFGV
-30 AKYGDVTTTYIKGA
+30 AVKYGDVTTTYLKGA

-55 GVNVTFVPSEDYD
+55 GVNVTFVPSDGYD
-68 ATEEQLEAAQLVI
+68 ATDEQLAAAQLVI
-81 ENRLVALNVTDYE
+81 ENRLVALNITDYE
-94 LYVDPSSDS
+94 LYVDTNADS

-118 PEAAIE
+118 PEAAIQ

-141 GDLILDGSMIESAA
+141 GELILDGSEVQSAA

-160 VTSGGASEY
+160 VSGSSSEY
-169 YVSLK
+169 YVALT

-180 KAFGEATTRLAA
+180 KAFGDATTKLYQ
-192 SNGTISIWLDD
+192 SGGTISIWLDN

-214 ITDGEAIITS
+214 ITDGKAIITS
-224 SASNPFTQDAV
+224 SASDPFTQDAV

-241 INSGALPFALKV
+241 INSGSLPFALSV
-253 DSYSTVSPSL
+253 DSYSTISPSL
-263 GENSLSAMVL
+263 GENSLAAMVL
-273 AGVIAFALIVVF
+273 AGLIAFALIVVL
-285 MTVLY
+285 MTALY
-290 RLPGFLACIALA
+290 RLPGFLACVALA

-314 YFSVFESFT
+314 YFPVFESFT

-347 ERIKEELKNGKSL
+347 ERIKEELRSGKSL

-452 ALRNPWLYGAA
+452 ALRNPWLYGADKKA
-463 KLGKDETEKK
+463 PAEKK
-473 QINFVGLRKKFLVFS
+473 PVDFVALRKRFLTVS

-495 VLCAVVFGV
+495 VLCAV
-504 HLDTEFTGGAM
+504 
-515 ITLSYD
+515 
-521 GSFEMAQVQQ
+521 
-531 TASDALENTGL
+531 
-542 TPIIDGNVT
+542 
-551 IVIVA
+551 
-556 IVLMGAFGP
+556 
-565 SDGLFAK
+565 
-572 ALHFVFFAFGPSTA
+572 
-586 GTIYAFGYTL
+586 
-596 LTGVL
+596 
-601 LNFVF
+601 
-606 GVFATRVMIR
+606 
-616 GAASIKALRN
+616 
-626 PWLYGAVKP
+626 
-635 GKEVKEKK
+635 
-643 PIDFVGLRKRF
+643 
-654 LTISTCLM
+654 
-662 AAIILC
+662 
-668 AAVFGVRL
+668 VFGVRL

-684 MITLSY
+684 MITLRYEDSFAL
-690 QGEISTSEVQK
+690 SDVQA
-701 TASTALEN
+701 TAAEAL
-709 NGLTLQTGENVATGE
+709 GSKDLTLQTGENVATGE
-724 QTLKISMPGNET
+724 QTLKISMPGTET
-736 VTTDQVENLLTS
+736 VTTDEVQTLLDS
-748 LNEQYPDNAFAQLS
+748 LNEQYPENAFAQLS

-781 VVFSLLLILLYI
+781 VVFALAVILLYI
-793 GFRFKKIGGLTGG
+793 ALRFKNIGGLTGG
-806 LMAVLALLNDL
+806 MMAVLALLNDL

-861 ALMGKKTPFEE
+861 SLMGKKATFEE
-872 LVNHSVNQSARRTI
+872 LVNQSVNQSARRTI

-894 ALGVMCVVSKLYGL
+894 ALAVMCIISKLYGL

-933 TSAWVLWNDR
+933 TSAWVLWTER
-943 KSKKA
+943 KQKKD
-948 ETKKA
+948 